1 MTSWSII
8 FSRYLCDFFKRK
20 RGQVI
25 PEFPTGNGKI
35 DLIVTYQGQTYGI
48 ELKSYTDEL
57 AYKEALQK
65 AAAYGQQL
73 KLKVITLVFFVEY
86 IDDAN
91 RQKYEKDYTDVETG
105 VKVTPVFVAT
115 GN

>member
-1 MTSWSII
+1 
-8 FSRYLCDFFKRK
+8 
-20 RGQVI
+20 
-25 PEFPTGNGKI
+25 
-35 DLIVTYQGQTYGI
+35 LIVTYQGQAYGI
-48 ELKSYTDEL
+48 ELKSYTDEM

-65 AAAYGQQL
+65 AAAYCQQL

-91 RQKYEKDYTDVETG
+91 RQKYEKNFTNAASG
-105 VKVTPVFVAT
+105 LQVTPIFVVT